1 GLSRGRR
8 KLAVSRVFEA
18 LQQSTG
24 GAALPWV
31 ADPQA
36 EGAAVE
42 VTAPPLEFEATNLD
56 GVPLLPSTVP
66 LNHRLVALTDERTL
80 GVEEIRVLSAR
91 LRNMQ
96 QQRSLKKLLITS
108 TMRDEGKSMVAANLA
123 ITLARSRQRTLL
135 IDGDIRQRSLEHLL
149 EVPGIAGLT
158 DCWAKGD
165 EVTKYLRRA
174 EKFPLW
180 FMSAGTPQEQ
190 PLEMLQSQRMSELLA
205 EIEAWFD
212 WVIIDSPPMLP
223 LADSG
228 VWSALVDGSLFVVRE
243 GKTPK
248 KALAQVL
255 QSVDKSKI
263 VGVLMN
269 DCSNVGHEY
278 YYQCNPPSAQ
288 PSPKK

>member
-1 GLSRGRR
+1 
-8 KLAVSRVFEA
+8 VSRVFEA
-18 LQQSTG
+18 LQQSGG
-24 GAALPWV
+24 GAGIPWV
-31 ADPQA
+31 SDPQA
-36 EGAAVE
+36 AGAAVE
-42 VTAPPLEFEATNLD
+42 ISEQLEFNASSLD
-56 GVPLLPSTVP
+56 GVPLLPEIAAPS
-66 LNHRLVALTDERTL
+66 HRLVAVTDERTL
-80 GVEEIRVLSAR
+80 GAEKMRVLGAR
-91 LRNMQ
+91 LRSMQ
-96 QQRSLKKLLITS
+96 QQRALKKLLITS

-135 IDGDIRQRSLEHLL
+135 IDGDIRQRSLEHLFG
-149 EVPGIAGLT
+149 VAGITGLT
-158 DCWAKGD
+158 DCWANVD

-174 EKFPLW
+174 EKFPMW
-180 FMSAGTPQEQ
+180 FLSAGTPQEQ

-205 EIEAWFD
+205 EIEGWFD

-255 QSVDKSKI
+255 RSLDKSRI
-263 VGVLMN
+263 VGTVMN
-269 DCSNVGHEY
+269 DCSNVGHDY
-278 YYQCNPPSAQ
+278 YYQYNPPSAQ